1 MSKNYEDYK
10 SHEDRMSEYEY
21 HIKRQDIEQR
31 AWVKHDLEINIK
43 IMVELLNNTFKLL
56 IKK

>member
-1 MSKNYEDYK
+1 
-10 SHEDRMSEYEY
+10 MSEYEY

-43 IMVELLNNTFKLL
+43 VMVELLNNTFKLL